1 MSYKV
6 TEEQAQQAIVQCFV
20 AMRRLQTE
28 QAITEAM
35 MSPYKKKEWEDKH
48 EFYEKQLAQLKIK
61 FPQFWKKE
69 K

>member
-1 MSYKV
+1 MSYKL
-6 TEEQAQQAIVQCFV
+6 TEDQAQEAVVQCCV
-20 AMRRLQTE
+20 AMKRMLNE
-28 QAITEAM
+28 HNITECM
-35 MSPYKKKEWEDKH
+35 LYPEKQEEWTNRF